1 MNRRSNYTSIAARAL
16 VVLALLAI
24 SFSAFA
30 QVPGVGGVPA
40 YAPPFDVVGYIQDAG
55 LGAPGTKT
63 ATFASVPRTAGGWV
77 ITNGTTITVPSNT
90 TLQMPATEVTWA
102 DLLIPPLS
110 RRVTPMVATS
120 PRAAP
125 RPVWR

>member
-1 MNRRSNYTSIAARAL
+1 MRGETEIATVGTEEKANTMNRRSNYTSIAARAL

-55 LGAPGTKT
+55 IPVGEK
-63 ATFASVPRTAGGWV
+63 
-77 ITNGTTITVPSNT
+77 
-90 TLQMPATEVTWA
+90 
-102 DLLIPPLS
+102 PPLS
-110 RRVTPMVATS
+110 ACYLEI
-120 PRAAP
+120 
-125 RPVWR
+125 